1 MKKKIAIIGAGNMGS
16 AIAASLPTD
25 QYDIVCTT
33 ATEKT
38 KNRLSAEMPLIEFT
52 RDNIAAVKDAD
63 IVVLSVKPYIVDDVI
78 VEVKDHLKEGATIVS
93 VIAPLKMADLEKK
106 LEGESRGLKIIK
118 VIPNTAIRNRKS
130 VTFVTGL
137 ESAGRAAVDEVME
150 IFSHSGKA
158 YHIPEHDMNACT
170 VLASCGIAFFLRF
183 IRAAAEGS
191 VELGLRVAFATEIAA
206 LTAISAASLLEN
218 GEHPEAEIDKVTTPG
233 GSTIKALNSMEA
245 KGFTPSVIAALKA
258 SAGK

>member
-1 MKKKIAIIGAGNMGS
+1 MGS
-16 AIAASLPTD
+16 AIAASLPTN
-25 QYDIVCTT
+25 QYDVVCTT

-38 KNRLSAEMPLIEFT
+38 RNRLSAEMPLINFT
-52 RDNIAAVKDAD
+52 RDNIAAVKGAD
-63 IVVLSVKPYIVDDVI
+63 IVILAVKPYVVGGVI
-78 VEVKDHLKEGATIVS
+78 EEIKDYIKKGATVAS
-93 VIAPLKMADLEKK
+93 VIAPLTIADLEKS
-106 LEGESRGLKIIK
+106 LEAESRGLKVLK
-118 VIPNTAIRNRKS
+118 VIPNTAIRNSKS
-130 VTFVTGL
+130 VTFVTGSK
-137 ESAGRAAVDEVME
+137 SAGRETVDEVME
-150 IFSHSGKA
+150 LFSHSGKA

-206 LTAISAASLLEN
+206 LTAVSAASLLKN

-245 KGFTPSVIAALKA
+245 NGFTPSVIAALKA